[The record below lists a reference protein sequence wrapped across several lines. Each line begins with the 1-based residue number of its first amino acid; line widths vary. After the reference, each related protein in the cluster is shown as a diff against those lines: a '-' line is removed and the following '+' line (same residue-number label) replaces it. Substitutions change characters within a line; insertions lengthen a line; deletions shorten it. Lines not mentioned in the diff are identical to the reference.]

1 MNKIV
6 GVSLGVL
13 VVLITLTLF
22 LSNLSNKK
30 NNSQQVAVTPI
41 PTSVIDSSSSPKSQN
56 LDDTVKNKNQG
67 LLPNQQKELDAF
79 KQKLPYSSP
88 DFDVAYNGKLDTFI
102 VSIKTTNGGEAL
114 KDFLAQNSV
123 LDVYLGGSNV
133 FAVGE
138 GTTDNIASRLQE
150 DLFNGREIEEKTN
163 GLESTP
169 PGGKTEQQ
177 KDIALLT
184 TMTDNLLNMGKP
196 TPAGESPAGKG
207 NVNYPST
214 LGGSNQLGYYQM
226 PNPPAGEY
234 VFSSGTCPAQRWGK
248 KRTCWC
254 YLHCLTS
261 MDEKISRFET
271 PSRRPQ
277 CFGSQ
282 FP

>member
-41 PTSVIDSSSSPKSQN
+41 PTSVIDSSSSP
-56 LDDTVKNKNQG
+56 KNKNQG

-133 FAVGE
+133 FAFGE
-138 GTTDNIASRLQE
+138 GTTDNIASRLQ
-150 DLFNGREIEEKTN
+150 
-163 GLESTP
+163 
-169 PGGKTEQQ
+169 
-177 KDIALLT
+177 
-184 TMTDNLLNMGKP
+184 
-196 TPAGESPAGKG
+196 
-207 NVNYPST
+207 
-214 LGGSNQLGYYQM
+214 
-226 PNPPAGEY
+226 
-234 VFSSGTCPAQRWGK
+234 
-248 KRTCWC
+248 
-254 YLHCLTS
+254 
-261 MDEKISRFET
+261 
-271 PSRRPQ
+271 
-277 CFGSQ
+277 
-282 FP
+282 